1 MADTPD
7 YVNGEPAPVPNGGAS
22 MHDLVCIDLRG
33 HMLAHLRVSDMTKA
47 QMLDYLRYRKAYGL
61 NKHGTILQAN
71 NGRNSR
77 QDALEEVVD
86 LLVYLKQMTVEF
98 PDDGYAVVAYAGAVS
113 VYANI
118 IKSMNVNG
126 SVRYVVTP

>member
-7 YVNGEPAPVPNGGAS
+7 YVNGEPAPVHTEGPS

-33 HMLAHLRVSDMTKA
+33 HTFAQLRVSDATKH
-47 QMLDYLRYRKAYGL
+47 QMLDYLKYRKAYGL
-61 NKHGTILQAN
+61 NKYGTVLQAN

-86 LLVYLKQMTVEF
+86 LIVYLKQMMIEF
-98 PDDGYAVVAYAGAVS
+98 PNDGYAVVAYSAAMTA
-113 VYANI
+113 YANI

-126 SVRYVVTP
+126 GITYVVTR